1 MTGWPAWLLAGL
13 LLLGSPAAARAQLF
27 LASRPHPEF
36 TVGPLLVRAG
46 VSPERADVPVEVLF
60 SLAVPPTRSAVEFE
74 QDLYLLW
81 PGAVA
86 GDTAGRG
93 DPALSRDVESLGF
106 VPLEEGRL
114 QLLAQNL
121 YRMGGEAPPEPLPG
135 GAPYVTFVSEGGP
148 LGLTSP
154 ATWIRIPWTPRLV
167 NRTWLVTLRF
177 TARDLVR
184 PKPATWVE
192 RTFWGPRY
200 RIALSFHDVRPRA
213 VFPLYFNNR
222 DRVVRLSDD
231 PSQLIVNFAEA
242 GRLKIDEV
250 FPQSSSRRRSESLED
265 TEVLSLFLDRSEGIA
280 PQVLTAQFGYFS
292 GVQSWAPVLIPALFF
307 LLGNLAGPLVR
318 ALAARAGRVIRA
330 RFQFG
335 RGDPG
340 RESGVVLGR
349 EQLARVVPGET
360 TYEEVLRVCGPL
372 AEEHERLASPDS
384 KTLVYRGRRA
394 VPHRRRTFWWL
405 ATVDRWDVEDHE
417 VEIALEGGRVRDVQ
431 ARIRRTQVAHPGT
444 R

>member
-1 MTGWPAWLLAGL
+1 VRWWPAWLLAGL

-27 LASRPHPEF
+27 LASRARPEF
-36 TVGPLLVRAG
+36 MVGPLLVRAS

-60 SLAVPPTRSAVEFE
+60 SVAVPPTRSAVEFE

-93 DPALSRDVESLGF
+93 DPALARYVEGLGF

-121 YRMGGEAPPEPLPG
+121 YGMGGEAPPEPLPG
-135 GAPYVTFVSEGGP
+135 GAPYVTFVREGGP

-154 ATWIRIPWTPRLV
+154 ATWVRIPWTPRLV

-200 RIALSFHDVRPRA
+200 RVALSFHDVRPRA

-265 TEVLSLFLDRSEGIA
+265 TEVLSLFLDRSEGLT

-307 LLGNLAGPLVR
+307 LLGNLAGPLIR
-318 ALAARAGRVIRA
+318 ALAARAARALRA
-330 RFQFG
+330 RLQFG
-335 RGDPG
+335 RGHAG

-349 EQLARVVPGET
+349 EQLSRIVPGET
-360 TYEEVLRVCGPL
+360 THEEVLRVCGPL

-384 KTLVYRGRRA
+384 RTLVYRGRRA

-431 ARIRRTQVAHPGT
+431 ARVRRTQTAHPGT
-444 R
+444 P